1 MLLHIGH
8 KSAYD
13 DRIGVDALGNESR
26 ADGVASVCAGQDG
39 ENVDTD
45 NEAAAAQHERRNSSG
60 YIITVRHCSSNSILQ
75 NPRKTDH

>member
-1 MLLHIGH
+1 
-8 KSAYD
+8 
-13 DRIGVDALGNESR
+13 
-26 ADGVASVCAGQDG
+26 VASVRAGQDG